1 MRGFITLVFLG
12 LILGAL
18 SLEANPIR
26 DMINQKTRLTKLG
39 VDGEE
44 VNPVLQAH
52 GSGITDGQE
61 KMVSGYI
68 DQAEQIYGN
77 DIYSNALFIQQKV
90 EDNLSGRWVV

>member
-39 VDGEE
+39 VDG
-44 VNPVLQAH
+44 
-52 GSGITDGQE
+52 QE
-61 KMVSGYI
+61 KLVSGYI
-68 DQAEQIYGN
+68 DQAEQIYGA